1 MSDGLIPQRY
11 AMALFKYAEDKNIT
25 KQVYDEMKTVVAS
38 FETNPDLN
46 KVLANPF
53 VSRDDK
59 RKLLL
64 AAAVK
69 PDEAYSAFVDL
80 ILKHNRE
87 MFMWQMALAYRG
99 IFRKVNRISS
109 VVITS
114 AVPMDEQESKRIDDM
129 VSKAYPDRSL
139 EFVHEVEPDIIG
151 GFVIDVDNNRMDA
164 SISNELEQLRQN
176 LITSN

>member
-25 KQVYDEMKTVVAS
+25 KQVYEEMKTVVTS

-80 ILKHNRE
+80 ILKHNRG
-87 MFMWQMALAYRG
+87 MYMWHMALAYRS
-99 IFRKVNRISS
+99 IFRKVNRISN
-109 VVITS
+109 VVITT
-114 AVPMDEQESKRIDDM
+114 AAKMDPNEAKRIDDM
-129 VSKAYPDRSL
+129 VTKAYPDRSL
-139 EFVHEVEPDIIG
+139 EIVHTIDPDIIG

-176 LITSN
+176 LISSN